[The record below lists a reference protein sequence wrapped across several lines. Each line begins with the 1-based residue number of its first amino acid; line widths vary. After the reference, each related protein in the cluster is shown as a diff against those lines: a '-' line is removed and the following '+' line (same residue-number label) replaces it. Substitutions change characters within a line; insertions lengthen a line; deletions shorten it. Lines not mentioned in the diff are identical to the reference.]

1 MDAGLR
7 EFYDVVGEPGYEI
20 DVNPEFP
27 PDGNWAEPVFTFG
40 PDGRVEPGF
49 APGTGGVL
57 VLRVT
62 AAEAPAWVGVF
73 PAGDLRGVDGVYAG
87 PAARQM
93 CVLAAGDAYLVQV
106 DAPHA
111 GALVAQVQVQQVAKS
126 LDPAL
131 LLLVRDFDIVA
142 IGRSGIAWRSPRLAV
157 DDLRVLAADSR
168 GIHCTGYFLGDRTE
182 TVTVD
187 PMTGEVIDGRRL
199 KGTGPGPGPA

>member
-1 MDAGLR
+1 
-7 EFYDVVGEPGYEI
+7 
-20 DVNPEFP
+20 
-27 PDGNWAEPVFTFG
+27 
-40 PDGRVEPGF
+40 
-49 APGTGGVL
+49 
-57 VLRVT
+57 
-62 AAEAPAWVGVF
+62 
-73 PAGDLRGVDGVYAG
+73 
-87 PAARQM
+87 M

-142 IGRSGIAWRSPRLAV
+142 IGTSGIAWRSPRLAV

-199 KGTGPGPGPA
+199 EGTGPGPGPA